1 MKKMLMA
8 ILGTFLFTIVL
19 SLGHANSHEQAAS
32 QEKWK
37 KYTEQWQ
44 ERMNTMHEQMDQI
57 HRTTDDGRND
67 GRDDGPHARQTP

>member
-44 ERMNTMHEQMDQI
+44 ER
-57 HRTTDDGRND
+57 RGKV
-67 GRDDGPHARQTP
+67 A